1 MEISVAHESFSYLQN
16 DYEVIVWENSAA
28 KPAYKDKAPL
38 LLLHGFA
45 QSAQSWDK
53 VAQSLALSRPVV
65 ALSFLGHG
73 KSTRSNLAQDYTF
86 SCILDLLEVFV
97 HNFCTNH
104 FNCDKIHFL
113 GYSMGGRIATL
124 FAAFY
129 PDFVASLTLESSSLG
144 ATSQEWVDEMTAR
157 DENLIHRL
165 ETSTIEEFI
174 EFWEELPL
182 FQTQKL
188 LSNEARQSVKNGRL
202 KNDTQSLA
210 YTVAGSGQAQ
220 MPNLIPV
227 INDIVGKNIPVMYM
241 AGVHD
246 LKYKALAET
255 IACKAPVEV
264 QLATAG
270 HNIHLE
276 NPTEYI
282 TLVKE
287 FIG

>member
-1 MEISVAHESFSYLQN
+1 MKINVAHETFSYHQN
-16 DYEVIVWENSAA
+16 DYEVICFENPDA
-28 KPAYKDKAPL
+28 KLACKDKAPL

-73 KSTRSNLAQDYTF
+73 KSTRSHVAQDYTIAN
-86 SCILDLLEVFV
+86 ILDVLEVFT
-97 HNFCTNH
+97 HNFCANR
-104 FNCDKIHFL
+104 FGCDKIHLL

-157 DENLIHRL
+157 DEKLIHRL
-165 ETSTIEEFI
+165 EVSTVEEFV

-182 FQTQKL
+182 FHTQKL
-188 LSNEARQSVKNGRL
+188 LSQETRQSVKNARL
-202 KNDTQSLA
+202 NNDTQALA

-241 AGVHD
+241 AGLKD
-246 LKYKALAET
+246 AKYKVLAET
-255 IACKAPVEV
+255 IARIAPVDV
-264 QLATAG
+264 RLVPAG

-276 NPTEYI
+276 NPAEYI
-282 TLVKE
+282 TLVNQ